1 MTEQERQDQAEL
13 ESFGTT
19 YTNSRGARCLR
30 LGMLGVRIDACSPF
44 KGTVES
50 FRAIEGSGWWELN
63 IRERQGEHFFLHNNR
78 VAEIGELETGEEVEG
93 IIDTISGNRFW

>member
-30 LGMLGVRIDACSPF
+30 LGMLGVRIDACRPF

-78 VAEIGELETGEEVEG
+78 GRGHYRHHLWKQVLAPATRSESWR
-93 IIDTISGNRFW
+93 DR